1 MEILCRWWSM
11 IDATVAKKP
20 PITDD
25 ELILLCLKNAPEG
38 TDRHQVLR
46 MIRTYKILLDHPTG
60 PYNLFPQPNP
70 NSQTT

>member
-1 MEILCRWWSM
+1 M
-11 IDATVAKKP
+11 IDATVAKRP
-20 PITDD
+20 PISDD